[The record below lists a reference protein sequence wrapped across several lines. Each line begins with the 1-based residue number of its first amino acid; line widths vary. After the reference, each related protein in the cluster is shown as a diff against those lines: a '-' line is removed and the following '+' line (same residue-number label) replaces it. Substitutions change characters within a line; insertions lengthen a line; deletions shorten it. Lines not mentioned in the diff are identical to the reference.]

1 MPANI
6 HTTTRAEAALW
17 PTPNHV
23 DPDRR
28 IWIVP
33 YAIVFQVIA
42 FACVVG
48 RLFVRLRMRRHT
60 AGVDDIFIVLAL
72 VSRRS
77 LLS

>member
-6 HTTTRAEAALW
+6 HTTTLAEAALW
-17 PTPNHV
+17 PAPNHV

-28 IWIVP
+28 TWIVP
-33 YAIVFQVIA
+33 YAIVFQLIA
-42 FACVVG
+42 FACVIS
-48 RLFVRLRMRRHT
+48 RLFVRLRLRRNT

-77 LLS
+77 VP

>member
-6 HTTTRAEAALW
+6 HTTTRTEAAAW
-17 PTPNHV
+17 PTANHV

-28 IWIVP
+28 TWIVN
-33 YAIVFQVIA
+33 YAIIFQVIA

-60 AGVDDIFIVLAL
+60 AGADDVFIVLAL

-77 LLS
+77 YPQ